1 MANQKS
7 AIRILATGFL
17 AVGICICIWG
27 IDTIIKAKKSKN
39 WPNTKGVIIS
49 SSVTSKAKN
58 TPPLDFTPKKAN
70 AYEAKLL
77 YEYTVKGK
85 TYQSRRLCFGD
96 FGMRTSSRA
105 KKIVSK
111 YPEGKEILI
120 YYDPDNHKSA
130 VLEPGITRE
139 SFGFLGLGIVCV
151 LCSLHMI
158 CSSPRKK
165 ITGKRSKQKK
175 E

>member
-1 MANQKS
+1 MVNQKS

-27 IDTIIKAKKSKN
+27 IDTIIKAKKSNN
-39 WPNTKGVIIS
+39 WPSTKGMIIS
-49 SSVTSKAKN
+49 SLVTSKAKN
-58 TPPLDFTPKKAN
+58 KPPLVLAPKKTS

-105 KKIVSK
+105 KNIVSK
-111 YPEGKEILI
+111 YPNGKIVLL
-120 YYDPDNHKSA
+120 YYDPDNHKNA

-139 SFGFLGLGIVCV
+139 SFGFLGLGIVCI
-151 LCSLHMI
+151 LGSLHI
-158 CSSPRKK
+158 IYSSPRKK
-165 ITGKRSKQKK
+165 